1 MSSAEEDKRYVDE
14 WDEKKRAEER
24 RNEDTKKGGF
34 VWIFELCLL
43 VMIKKKLRCEN
54 ANFSKKD
61 SIRGRKR
68 EQ

>member
-34 VWIFELCLL
+34 V
-43 VMIKKKLRCEN
+43 
-54 ANFSKKD
+54 
-61 SIRGRKR
+61 
-68 EQ
+68 